1 MSIIGGYNDER
12 NISNNITNMLLRVMQ
27 ALDARF
33 TLSLAITG
41 LTNTVMRD
49 NIPWLRVYALPVLR
63 WSPLGSVVA

>member
-1 MSIIGGYNDER
+1 
-12 NISNNITNMLLRVMQ
+12 MLLRVMQ

-41 LTNTVMRD
+41 LTNTDMRD

-63 WSPLGSVVA
+63 WSPLYTSPALKLDCQW